1 MHNSYQQFH
10 RQLIEQAGGQV
21 EDIFVLRTGVLMT
34 KRSQITSAAAQLFE
48 TLHLDTTRADYEQH
62 AEFNSR
68 ITYLSFPEE
77 KQSAAAYHEKMIHQY
92 GHRSIYNDEHVTFL
106 IAGCAVE
113 TALEFIAHNEAT
125 IARLTSSKTKAQNAP
140 LFKLLGNDPA
150 FHEKQKQL
158 IYNYIEAK
166 EAAPIAHHQQAP
178 NNEYWNLLHF
188 GNKVV
193 SFTITMSIKDWH
205 KTLIGRLCYQGV
217 ETDLRPIMETIALQ
231 LKEAYPLF
239 FDTVEA
245 YYQLGNQEKYQQE

>member
-1 MHNSYQQFH
+1 MHDTYQQFH

-48 TLHLDTTRADYEQH
+48 ALHLDTTRADYEQH

-68 ITYLSFPEE
+68 ITYLSFPKE

-113 TALEFIAHNEAT
+113 TALEFTAHNEAT
-125 IARLTSSKTKAQNAP
+125 IARLTSSKTNAQNAP
-140 LFKLLGNDPA
+140 LFKLLGNDLA

-158 IYNYIEAK
+158 IYNYIKAK
-166 EAAPIAHHQQAP
+166 EAMPIDNHHQAP

-193 SFTITMSIKDWH
+193 SFTMTMSIKDWH
-205 KTLIGRLCYQGV
+205 KTLIGRLSYQGV

-239 FDTVEA
+239 FDTVED
-245 YYQLGNQEKYQQE
+245 YYQMGNQEKYKQD